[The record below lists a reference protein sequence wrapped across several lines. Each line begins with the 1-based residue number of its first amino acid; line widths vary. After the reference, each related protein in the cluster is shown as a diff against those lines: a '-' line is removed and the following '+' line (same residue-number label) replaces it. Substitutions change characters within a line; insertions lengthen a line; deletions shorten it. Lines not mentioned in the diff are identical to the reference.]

1 MCSSVGGLFVT
12 TLGTTQTPV
21 WRAGESSP
29 VQAMPR
35 SSRML
40 GYSGGRATKE
50 SRYGNIPGGEYG
62 MDDVEC
68 KVGHI
73 SPTHFPRVMRIPC
86 PTALTPH
93 MMIVVQKRRPESFV
107 GKKVSSAMQI
117 YEEIAI

>member
-21 WRAGESSP
+21 WRAGEPSP
-29 VQAMPR
+29 VQAMPC
-35 SSRML
+35 SPRML
-40 GYSGGRATKE
+40 GYSSGRATKE

-73 SPTHFPRVMRIPC
+73 SQGSAGPRSPLRSP
-86 PTALTPH
+86 
-93 MMIVVQKRRPESFV
+93 
-107 GKKVSSAMQI
+107 KKSDPRSPFK
-117 YEEIAI
+117 